1 MEYPDIDA
9 LINSSLSNWNPFW
22 WNATSSKSDNG
33 IRRNPHCESRRNL
46 FVLIDNR
53 SDVNRL
59 EKTLESG
66 MDFRSVRWPVRITP
80 SFILSINTGI
90 EDAGCCW
97 SASSVRIQWK
107 LFSIAHLAPDLIAA
121 PFPRLVSWLR
131 WGIPLSFKIW
141 AVASKLPSSIKR
153 NCRISVSIKAA
164 CNLRMNC
171 SPLNTGTTTRVD
183 ESDNETA
190 RRDPYWA

>member
-1 MEYPDIDA
+1 MDA

-22 WNATSSKSDNG
+22 WNSTSSKSDSG
-33 IRRNPHCESRRNL
+33 IRRNPHCESRRHL

-53 SDVNRL
+53 RDVNRL

-80 SFILSINTGI
+80 SLFFSINSRIADG
-90 EDAGCCW
+90 GCCW
-97 SASSVRIQWK
+97 SASSVRIQWN

-121 PFPRLVSWLR
+121 PFPRLVEWLI
-131 WGIPLSFKIW
+131 WGIPLSFRIW

-153 NCRISVSIKAA
+153 SCRIFVS
-164 CNLRMNC
+164 LRAVWSLKMDR
-171 SPLNTGTTTRVD
+171 SPLNTGTTTRMR
-183 ESDNETA
+183 ESDNENA
-190 RRDPYWA
+190 RSDPYRA

>member
-1 MEYPDIDA
+1 MDA

-22 WNATSSKSDNG
+22 WNSTSSKSDSG
-33 IRRNPHCESRRNL
+33 IRRNPHCESRRHL

-53 SDVNRL
+53 RDVNRL

-80 SFILSINTGI
+80 SLFFSINSRIADG
-90 EDAGCCW
+90 GCCW

-121 PFPRLVSWLR
+121 PFPRLVEWLI
-131 WGIPLSFKIW
+131 WGIPLSFRIW

-153 NCRISVSIKAA
+153 SCWIFVS
-164 CNLRMNC
+164 LRAVWSLKMDR
-171 SPLNTGTTTRVD
+171 SPLNTGTTTRMR
-183 ESDNETA
+183 ESDNENA
-190 RRDPYWA
+190 RSDPYRA